1 MTRIDSVSA
10 RETQRGFT
18 IVELMIA
25 LAIAML
31 IVAAMSLLYLAN
43 QKTARVD
50 DSLARRQESLR
61 FAVEAMSYD
70 LRMAGHYG
78 CSFATIPVSHVS
90 STDENLIYSNLIRG
104 YTGGSTPL
112 SGVSQSELF
121 RTTSGAP
128 QDHPYSDVVRVQFA
142 SSAFWPV
149 NTAMADNKAE
159 LSVDGNSTD
168 FAVGNVLVVAD
179 CERGDLFVATAV
191 AGSGVSATISH
202 GAGGGNTGASFSKA
216 YDTSAEVMRF
226 VNRIY
231 YVGKLNGRPVL
242 MRKTLSAAPLAGTSL
257 DTEEVADGIAEMQI
271 LYGEDTDA
279 DEAPNIYRKANT
291 VVNWNNVVS
300 AQVCLLYESAEDLAE
315 KTTATGYQS
324 YTNCAGSKVVA
335 TDKRLRQSVY
345 FAVTLRNR
353 VP

>member
-1 MTRIDSVSA
+1 MTCIDEVSA
-10 RETQRGFT
+10 GRTQRGFT
-18 IVELMIA
+18 IVELMVA

-31 IVAAMSLLYLAN
+31 IVAAMSILYLAN

-50 DSLARRQESLR
+50 DSLSRRQESLR
-61 FAVEAMSYD
+61 FAIDAISYD

-90 STDENLIYSNLIRG
+90 STDENLVYSNSIRG
-104 YTGGSTPL
+104 YTSGSVPT
-112 SGVSQSELF
+112 GVSASELF
-121 RTTSGAP
+121 VTNAGAP

-142 SSAFWPV
+142 SSAYWPV
-149 NTAMADNKAE
+149 NTAMSTKTDA
-159 LSVDGNSTD
+159 LVVDGHSSD
-168 FAVGNVLVVAD
+168 FSAGNIMVVAD
-179 CERGDLFVATAV
+179 CERGDMFVASVVT
-191 AGSGVSATISH
+191 GSGATVTIGH
-202 GAGGGNTGASFSKA
+202 AAGGGNAGASFSKV

-226 VNRIY
+226 VNRVY
-231 YVGKLNGRPVL
+231 YVGKINDRPVL
-242 MRKTLSAAPLAGTSL
+242 MRRTLSAAPLAGTSL

-279 DEAPNIYRKANT
+279 DETPNIYRKANN

-315 KTTATGYQS
+315 KTATGYQS
-324 YTNCAGSKVVA
+324 YTNCSGSKVVA
-335 TDKRLRQSVY
+335 TDRRLRQSVY